1 MHRLT
6 VLVTLAGLWLTALP
20 ARTGGWIAAT
30 ARRLTRDDRGESP
43 VTVAIITV
51 GMVAIAIAIA
61 VLAIVR
67 TKAEGVA
74 NNICTQ
80 ADGTNCR

>member
-1 MHRLT
+1 MDRLA
-6 VLVTLAGLWLTALP
+6 VRVTLAGLWLAALP
-20 ARTGGWIAAT
+20 GRTAGWLVAA
-30 ARRLTRDDRGESP
+30 ARRVTSDDRGESP

-51 GMVAIAIAIA
+51 GMVAIAIA

-67 TKAEGVA
+67 SKAEGVA

-80 ADGTNCR
+80 ADGTNCK